1 MITNSNRKSEAGIT
15 LVAMAVTIVVLMMIA
30 IPCIV
35 NIKTVSETDKFT
47 KLKNDITVLKESISQ
62 VYNSDDTSNIGP
74 KYTGDKSFLNI
85 YQGEK
90 NVTKTS
96 KDIVKNPND
105 NDNYYVINV
114 SKLKRKLGSAEY
126 GIGLVDLNYG
136 DNNYGIDTTLKELNT
151 TDVYI
156 INEKS
161 RTIYYT
167 AGVNYTSSASKKQYV
182 YYRLPEDFTKI
193 SQKNINKEDS
203 DDDGATDI
211 GDKTPESTTYKK
223 VGDVF
228 MQTPDL
234 SNMEP
239 TSTYYVT
246 YDENGNQSIAG
257 RIDRVDTPA
266 NWYDYS
272 SSQKK
277 YANIVTVT
285 GNQVAYW
292 VWIPRYSYITKSDQT
307 VDARFIST
315 TNEYK
320 KEDGT
325 TESLASNYQVPEAFK
340 FANQE
345 LAGYWMSKYEVSEN
359 SSPQIV
365 INASVNII
373 TISCDKIESGDYQVY
388 IDGILKYTGSL
399 PTQLTDL
406 KENKR
411 YDVCIVK
418 DGKILARTDVST
430 KSVVVDTSNLDPE
443 STYYV
448 TFDDNGENMQI
459 GNRIDK
465 GPAPDGWYDYSKKK
479 YANIVTINNNEA
491 SYWVWI
497 PRYKYKVEPD
507 TKELSVQLI
516 TTSEKNHEGSLYEV
530 PEAFT
535 FNGQE
540 LPGYW
545 ISKYEISESSDDQEQ
560 VVINT
565 DVQKITV
572 STNNVTANQNYKVLV
587 DGELK
592 YTGTL
597 PHDVEGVNPGQEY
610 DICVIKDN
618 IPIGRK
624 KVSTKSIKIDLSNLD
639 PANTYY
645 VYWDDDGTEHN
656 DTPISKPAPANWYD
670 YSKKKWANIVTKANG
685 KIAYWVWVPRYEYK
699 INQSTKS
706 IEINFIS
713 TDKVNNENSV
723 YKVPEAFTF
732 AGVEL
737 PGYWMSKY
745 EISEPG

>member
-1 MITNSNRKSEAGIT
+1 MQKLKLRLEHKHNSVKNHGIT
-15 LVAMAVTIVVLMMIA
+15 LIALVVTIIVLLIIA
-30 IPCIV
+30 GVAISTVFSENGLLERTKKTAFVSQMKKYMEEATMYVSGEQIENPDFTISVGLVGQDGIKKIIPAIKSDYEKEVIIQNNKTYYFYTNNKKRVKWCFEA
-35 NIKTVSETDKFT
+35 NIPVWSYDSWQDFVDK
-47 KLKNDITVLKESISQ
+47 NGG
-62 VYNSDDTSNIGP
+62 DD
-74 KYTGDKSFLNI
+74 
-85 YQGEK
+85 
-90 NVTKTS
+90 S
-96 KDIVKNPND
+96 KDDD
-105 NDNYYVINV
+105 N
-114 SKLKRKLGSAEY
+114 KG
-126 GIGLVDLNYG
+126 
-136 DNNYGIDTTLKELNT
+136 
-151 TDVYI
+151 
-156 INEKS
+156 
-161 RTIYYT
+161 
-167 AGVNYTSSASKKQYV
+167 Q
-182 YYRLPEDFTKI
+182 
-193 SQKNINKEDS
+193 DS
-203 DDDGATDI
+203 DDGATDI

-325 TESLASNYQVPEAFK
+325 TESLASNYQVPDAFT

-345 LAGYWMSKYEVSEN
+345 LAGYWMSKYEISEN

-388 IDGILKYTGSL
+388 IDGVLKYTGSL

-411 YDVCIVK
+411 YDVCIAK

-507 TKELSVQLI
+507 IKELSVQLI

-572 STNNVTANQNYKVLV
+572 STNNATANQNYKVLV

-597 PHDVEGVNPGQEY
+597 PHDIEGVNPGQEY

-713 TDKVNNENSV
+713 TDKVNNENSL

>member
-1 MITNSNRKSEAGIT
+1 MQKQKLKPELKHKNNGLGNHGIT
-15 LVAMAVTIVVLMMIA
+15 LIALVVTIIVLLIIA
-30 IPCIV
+30 GVAISTVFSENGLLERTKKTAFVSQMKKYMEEATMYVSGEQIENPDFTISVGLVGQDGIKKIIPKIKSDYEKEVIV
-35 NIKTVSETDKFT
+35 QNNKTYYFYTNNKKRVKWCFEANIPVWSYDSWQDFVDK
-47 KLKNDITVLKESISQ
+47 NG
-62 VYNSDDTSNIGP
+62 SDD
-74 KYTGDKSFLNI
+74 
-85 YQGEK
+85 
-90 NVTKTS
+90 S
-96 KDIVKNPND
+96 KDDD
-105 NDNYYVINV
+105 N
-114 SKLKRKLGSAEY
+114 KG
-126 GIGLVDLNYG
+126 
-136 DNNYGIDTTLKELNT
+136 
-151 TDVYI
+151 
-156 INEKS
+156 
-161 RTIYYT
+161 
-167 AGVNYTSSASKKQYV
+167 Q
-182 YYRLPEDFTKI
+182 
-193 SQKNINKEDS
+193 DS
-203 DDDGATDI
+203 GDDGATDI

-239 TSTYYVT
+239 TSTYYIT

-325 TESLASNYQVPEAFK
+325 TESLASNYQVPKAFT

-345 LAGYWMSKYEVSEN
+345 LAGYWMSKYEISEI

-406 KENKR
+406 KENKK
-411 YDVCIVK
+411 YDICIVK

-507 TKELSVQLI
+507 IKELSVQLI

-535 FNGQE
+535 FNGRE

-572 STNNVTANQNYKVLV
+572 STNNVTENQNYKILV

-624 KVSTKSIKIDLSNLD
+624 KVSTKSIKVDLSNLD
-639 PANTYY
+639 PINTYY

-713 TDKVNNENSV
+713 TDKVNNENSL

-745 EISEPG
+745 EISEPD

>member
-1 MITNSNRKSEAGIT
+1 MQKLKQRLEYKHNSIKNYGIT
-15 LVAMAVTIVVLMMIA
+15 LIALVVTIIVLLIIA
-30 IPCIV
+30 GVAISTVFSENGLLERTKKTAFVSQMKKYMEEATMYVSGEQIENPDFTISVGLVGQDGIKKIIPKIKSDYEKEVIV
-35 NIKTVSETDKFT
+35 QNNKTYYFYTNNKKRVKWCFEANIPVWSYDSWQDFVDK
-47 KLKNDITVLKESISQ
+47 NG
-62 VYNSDDTSNIGP
+62 SDD
-74 KYTGDKSFLNI
+74 
-85 YQGEK
+85 
-90 NVTKTS
+90 S
-96 KDIVKNPND
+96 KDDD
-105 NDNYYVINV
+105 N
-114 SKLKRKLGSAEY
+114 KG
-126 GIGLVDLNYG
+126 
-136 DNNYGIDTTLKELNT
+136 
-151 TDVYI
+151 
-156 INEKS
+156 
-161 RTIYYT
+161 
-167 AGVNYTSSASKKQYV
+167 Q
-182 YYRLPEDFTKI
+182 
-193 SQKNINKEDS
+193 DS
-203 DDDGATDI
+203 GDDGATDI

-325 TESLASNYQVPEAFK
+325 TESLASNYQVPEAFT

-345 LAGYWMSKYEVSEN
+345 LAGYWMSKYEISEI

-406 KENKR
+406 KENKK
-411 YDVCIVK
+411 YDVCIAK

-507 TKELSVQLI
+507 IKELSVQLI

-535 FNGQE
+535 FNGRE

-545 ISKYEISESSDDQEQ
+545 ISKYEISESSDEQEQ

-572 STNNVTANQNYKVLV
+572 STNNVTENQNYKILV

-713 TDKVNNENSV
+713 TDKVNNENSL

-745 EISEPG
+745 EISEPD